1 MSAEPDTAGFDELYS
16 SGVVFDPAEVARVR
30 SERGP
35 WRELAPRAAPSEPL
49 ALGGELITPE
59 GPREGWLVV
68 EGDTIAQI
76 TSARPEGARPLAT
89 EAVILPGLLDLHNHP
104 EFNVFAA
111 WEPPQQFEHRYRWR
125 DSPIYQQLV
134 RDPQNEL
141 LKKVELRTETRYA
154 EIRALV
160 RGVTAIQGASG
171 RDRSRE
177 EALVRNVDLQIFG
190 ERHAQT
196 MIDLPMSDSSRAD
209 RRGLRRAQ
217 QPSLP
222 GLVQRARSRQRRFV
236 APHMRTA
243 KPEAAI
249 ERVQR
254 RKREVDRRRRGAPL
268 DLQVAPEV
276 PRRVVTR
283 ERIGQRVALPACAIG
298 RVGEPGAERADVACV
313 LATRALRQRPAREP
327 MLEQSRH
334 VRELDIV
341 AHQGGEPICRR
352 GGSPIALPDGP
363 GLSP

>member
-160 RGVTAIQGASG
+160 GGVTAIQGASG

-196 MIDLPMSDSSRAD
+196 MIDLPMSDSSRDMEKLAKVLGSMD
-209 RRGLRRAQ
+209 VLHVVG
-217 QPSLP
+217 
-222 GLVQRARSRQRRFV
+222 GV
-236 APHMRTA
+236 AMLGHD
-243 KPEAAI
+243 PEAAAP
-249 ERVQR
+249 EPVAH
-254 RKREVDRRRRGAPL
+254 RGAPSRAGL
-268 DLQVAPEV
+268 ATVVSSKACVRGHKPRPSSRRTTGFTSRFVTNLIEPRLALRSDPARTPRLIAPTEPRAV
-276 PRRVVTR
+276 P
-283 ERIGQRVALPACAIG
+283 QRSRCLPATA
-298 RVGEPGAERADVACV
+298 PGATRSRAARR
-313 LATRALRQRPAREP
+313 LLRAESSRPVGGAR
-327 MLEQSRH
+327 R
-334 VRELDIV
+334 
-341 AHQGGEPICRR
+341 
-352 GGSPIALPDGP
+352 IAP
-363 GLSP
+363 SAKR